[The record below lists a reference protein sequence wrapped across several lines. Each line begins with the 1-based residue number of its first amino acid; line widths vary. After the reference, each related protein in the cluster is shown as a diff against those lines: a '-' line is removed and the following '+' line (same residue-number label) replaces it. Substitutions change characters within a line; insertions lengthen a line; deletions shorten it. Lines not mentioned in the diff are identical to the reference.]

1 MHATATVIGVP
12 FGGFPNWWRIADKS
26 AQASRGGVRP
36 NDGLTSVDRHSP
48 ESDDAASRLHPNDDR
63 RANEREHHPVLRHSG
78 GMGDRRQRDA
88 PKGSTVGHEQF
99 AIVYERLFDDVYAY
113 LCRRVGRS
121 DGEDL
126 AAQTFALAL
135 RDADRFDPER
145 GTARAWVFG
154 IAANVLRGH
163 RRSEVRRLRAL
174 ARTGVDSVLADT
186 DETVA
191 RVDAGRATR
200 SLAAALAAL
209 SAGDREVLLL
219 AAWADLTSEEIGQA
233 LGIPG
238 GTARSRLNRSRRKLR
253 AALGDAGHVSSATA
267 QEALDG

>member
-1 MHATATVIGVP
+1 MA
-12 FGGFPNWWRIADKS
+12 
-26 AQASRGGVRP
+26 
-36 NDGLTSVDRHSP
+36 
-48 ESDDAASRLHPNDDR
+48 
-63 RANEREHHPVLRHSG
+63 
-78 GMGDRRQRDA
+78 DRRQREA
-88 PKGSTVGHEQF
+88 PDSSTIGHEQF
-99 AIVYERLFDDVYAY
+99 SIVYERLFGDVYGY

-121 DGEDL
+121 EGEDL

-135 RDADRFDPER
+135 RDAARFDPER

-174 ARTGVDSVLADT
+174 ARSGVDPVLAET
-186 DETVA
+186 DAAVA

-200 SLAAALAAL
+200 ALAGALAAL

-253 AALGDAGHVSSATA
+253 AALGDTGHASSPTA